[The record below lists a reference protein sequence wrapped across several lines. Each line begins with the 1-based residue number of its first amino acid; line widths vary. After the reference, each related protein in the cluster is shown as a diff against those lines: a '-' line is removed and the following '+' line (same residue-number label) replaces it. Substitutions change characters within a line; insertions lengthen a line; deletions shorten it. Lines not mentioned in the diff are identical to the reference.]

1 MTANVRTA
9 SFAVA
14 MVVGVGLCG
23 ALGAT
28 DTGRIVLLALAGMA
42 FLIWQPTIVLVLIL
56 LITQEIKPAAG
67 YSGMTV
73 LGSEFYFS
81 LLAKIPI
88 IGILVAAAAFIA
100 ILKRGKALIRIDK
113 FQLTFL
119 LALFLATGS
128 AVSGI
133 ATGMDIASALGQV
146 SRPFIIFM
154 LAWIVGAS
162 YSSDMKALRLT
173 AIAGGAAIVILAATG
188 LPSALGAAAAGGRL
202 VYYDTATAAAAAA
215 VLLAILRSERLT
227 KGRIALAAC
236 AAVVLLVSFRR
247 SVIISLLVILVLMIF
262 VNKQY
267 HVMVKRMVVWGGCFI
282 LLGLIAFPSLLS
294 TFADRL
300 LVSYSTLNGV
310 GEDVSTTGHLDDI
323 AIGLQ
328 YALEQP
334 TGYGPQSQQLTG
346 FFVQSGSLYVHNE
359 LLLDWLRFG
368 IIGLLAVLVL
378 FYSMTR
384 DSIGLF
390 RMDQSSVPIAVSAGS
405 FFVPIFVISSLSAP
419 FLTTTSRWPAIL
431 GLAAGIMG
439 NYKSAEILTS
449 PGAAE

>member
-1 MTANVRTA
+1 MKTANVRTA

-28 DTGRIVLLALAGMA
+28 DTGRVVLLALAGTA
-42 FLIWQPTIVLVLIL
+42 LLIWQPTIVLVLIL
-56 LITQEIKPAAG
+56 LITQEIKPATG
-67 YSGMTV
+67 FSGMTV
-73 LGSEFYFS
+73 FGSEFYFS

-88 IGILVAAAAFIA
+88 IGILVAAAAFVA
-100 ILKRGKALIRIDK
+100 ILKRGKALIRIKK
-113 FQLTFL
+113 FQLTFFLALL
-119 LALFLATGS
+119 LAFGV
-128 AVSGI
+128 AVSGL
-133 ATGMDIASALGQV
+133 ATGMDITSALGQV

-162 YSSDMKALRLT
+162 YSSDVKALRST
-173 AIAGGAAIVILAATG
+173 AIAGGVAVVILAATG
-188 LPSALGAAAAGGRL
+188 LPSALAAAAGGRL

-227 KGRIALAAC
+227 KGRVAIAAC

-247 SVIISLLVILVLMIF
+247 SVIISLIVILVLMIF

-267 HVMVKRMVVWGGCFI
+267 HVMVKRVVVWGGCFI

-334 TGYGPQSQQLTG
+334 NGYGPQSQQLTG

-368 IIGLLAVLVL
+368 LIGLLAVIVL

-390 RMDQSSVPIAVSAGS
+390 RMDQSLVPTAVSAGS

-431 GLAAGIMG
+431 GLAAGIMAD
-439 NYKSAEILTS
+439 YKSAEIHTS
-449 PGAAE
+449 PGATE